1 MQIEVDPKTLR
12 LRQKDDQ
19 LEQQGT
25 ELREKVAQINRQ
37 QRELQTVMVRKL
49 DFYIVWKDDVL
60 HLLGGQKKITGR
72 GGG

>member
-25 ELREKVAQINRQ
+25 ELQEKVAQINRQ
-37 QRELQTVMVRKL
+37 QRELQTVMVRTW
-49 DFYIVWKDDVL
+49 DFYTVLRDDVL
-60 HLLGGQKKITGR
+60 PYTC
-72 GGG
+72 